1 MIGKAGGKMQERRI
15 KDETNLDAYLLEAEV
30 EKDEIEIEKEE
41 GWKFHVVRT
50 VAIFILIIIIIWG
63 IMNLFR

>member
-1 MIGKAGGKMQERRI
+1 MQERRV
-15 KDETNLDAYLLEAEV
+15 KDDTNLDAFLLEAEV

-41 GWKFHVVRT
+41 GWKFHIIRI
-50 VAIFILIIIIIWG
+50 VAIFILILVIIWG